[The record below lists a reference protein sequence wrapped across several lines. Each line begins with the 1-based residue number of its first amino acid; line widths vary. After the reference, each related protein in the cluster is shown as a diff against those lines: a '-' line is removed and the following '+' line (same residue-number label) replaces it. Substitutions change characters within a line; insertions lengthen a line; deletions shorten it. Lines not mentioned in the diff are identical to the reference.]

1 MGQMKIQQEII
12 KKVNAYIAN
21 RRRRIYE
28 NGERM
33 FTRRGRSDDAVI

>member
-28 NGERM
+28 NGKKNVHSEEV
-33 FTRRGRSDDAVI
+33 FG

>member
-28 NGERM
+28 NGEKNVQI
-33 FTRRGRSDDAVI
+33 GRAHV